1 MNTEKKK
8 RSPVDVVVFVKTW
21 SENQGNVDKV
31 VNELQRSRQQVLNR
45 YKKLTA
51 LGVKLC
57 EPVYKARGAKKLEF
71 RVEELNQLIAEL
83 Q

>member
-21 SENQGNVDKV
+21 SKNQGNVDKV

-57 EPVYKARGAKKLEF
+57 EPVHKARGAKKLEF

>member
-8 RSPVDVVVFVKTW
+8 RSPVDVVVFVRTW

-31 VNELQRSRQQVLNR
+31 VNELQRSKQQVLNR

-57 EPVYKARGAKKLEF
+57 EPVHKARGAKKLEF